1 VRVAVL
7 EDQVL
12 TRAGIVATLEDA
24 GVEVVAA
31 VAEVPALLR
40 CVAVDRVD
48 AALLDVRLPP
58 TFTTEGLAAAARIRR
73 EHPDTAVLV
82 LSAHLEVEYAAQLLR
97 SASGGV
103 GYLLKDRVLE
113 PSSLVDAVRRVV
125 AGECV
130 VDPGIVAD
138 LMRARG
144 PFDLTE
150 REMEVLGAMAE
161 GLTNVGI
168 ARRLGISDRTVE
180 VHVQRVFAKL
190 DVPVDAESN
199 RRVLAALAYL
209 RRSAPPR

>member
-7 EDQVL
+7 EDHVL

-24 GVEVVAA
+24 DVEVVAA

-144 PFDLTE
+144 PFDLTD
-150 REMEVLGAMAE
+150 RETDVLGGIAE

-168 ARRLGISDRTVE
+168 GRRLGISDRTVE

>member
-1 VRVAVL
+1 
-7 EDQVL
+7 
-12 TRAGIVATLEDA
+12 
-24 GVEVVAA
+24 
-31 VAEVPALLR
+31 
-40 CVAVDRVD
+40 
-48 AALLDVRLPP
+48 
-58 TFTTEGLAAAARIRR
+58 
-73 EHPDTAVLV
+73 
-82 LSAHLEVEYAAQLLR
+82 
-97 SASGGV
+97 
-103 GYLLKDRVLE
+103 
-113 PSSLVDAVRRVV
+113 LVDAVRRVV

-168 ARRLGISDRTVE
+168 GRRLGISDRTVE

-190 DVPVDAESN
+190 DVPVDVESN